1 MRTLTSLLA
10 VAAIAAFG
18 FTGSAMAADQT
29 IVDGDAESGL
39 TNWNTSGA
47 EVQTVGSAAKIP
59 TSNGGANF
67 FSLGEADVA
76 NDGDTAFLDQDV
88 SATDANAGVWGCG
101 VEGLQGSFTVN
112 GSVASGD
119 DDAGVV
125 TASFF
130 NQLGNPIGSSS
141 VPAFSAGDDGVFES
155 FVIGSALVPENS
167 ADMNV
172 ELAGTDD
179 VTNGTDDRVD
189 VGYDDVSV
197 TLTDC
202 LDEFAKISGKVM
214 STGGQRGRWSFE
226 GSVGILHV
234 GGGLVF
240 SDPFSINY
248 KSEGFSCDFTPTD
261 LSFDGTSALVEASYV
276 CNGTGPTN
284 ATANAALIRLVPGT
298 GGSEGPGKNKDRG
311 DVCVDAIDA
320 ALDIPT
326 VDSLCDVDGDA
337 TALKNG
343 NVHTDEDTTNGP

>member
-1 MRTLTSLLA
+1 MRTLASLLA

-18 FTGSAMAADQT
+18 FSGAAMATDQT
-29 IVDGDAESGL
+29 LVDADAESGL
-39 TNWNTSGA
+39 GNWNISGS
-47 EVQTVGSAAKIP
+47 EVDTVGSANEISSP
-59 TSNGGANF
+59 HGGSFF

-112 GSVASGD
+112 GFVASGD
-119 DDAGVV
+119 DDAGLV

-130 NQLGNPIGSSS
+130 NPLGIFIGSSN

-155 FVIGSALVPENS
+155 FVLGTNLVPENS

-202 LDEFAKISGKVM
+202 LDSFAKISGKVM
-214 STGGQRGRWSFE
+214 GAGGKRGQWSFV
-226 GSVGILHV
+226 GSVGILHD
-234 GGGLVF
+234 GGLVF
-240 SDPFSINY
+240 TDPFSITY
-248 KSEGFSCDFTPTD
+248 KTLKLSCDFTPTD
-261 LSFDGTSALVEASYV
+261 LSFDGSSALVEASYV
-276 CNGTGPTN
+276 CTDGTFD
-284 ATANAALIRLVPGT
+284 TADDAALIRLVPGT
-298 GGSEGPGKNKDRG
+298 GGSNGGGNVKDRG
-311 DVCVDAIDA
+311 DVCVDAADDE
-320 ALDIPT
+320 LDIGVSP
-326 VDSLCDVDGDA
+326 CDDDGDA
-337 TALKNG
+337 LALKNG
-343 NVHTDEDTTNGP
+343 NVHTDDDTTNGP

>member
-1 MRTLTSLLA
+1 MKRLVTFT
-10 VAAIAAFG
+10 AAAALVAFG
-18 FTGSAMAADQT
+18 FGGPAMAADQV
-29 IVDGDAESGL
+29 ILDGDAEGGL
-39 TNWNTSGA
+39 GNWNTSGA
-47 EVQTVGSAAKIP
+47 EVQTVTSASEIP
-59 TSNGGANF
+59 NPVSATRF

-112 GSVASGD
+112 GFVASGD
-119 DDAGVV
+119 DDAGEV

-130 NQLGNPIGSSS
+130 DQFGNPIGSSD
-141 VPAFSAGDDGVFES
+141 VPASSAGDDGVFEA

-179 VTNGTDDRVD
+179 VVNGTDDRVD

-202 LDEFAKISGKVM
+202 LDTFAKISGKVM
-214 STGGQRGRWSFE
+214 GGGGQRGQWSFE
-226 GSVGILHV
+226 GSVGNLHD
-234 GGGLVF
+234 GGVLVF

-248 KSEGFSCDFTPTD
+248 KSEGFSCDFTPTN
-261 LSFDGTSALVEASYV
+261 LSFEGTSALVEASYV
-276 CNGTGPTN
+276 CTGDGPTD
-284 ATANAALIRLVPGT
+284 ATNDAALIRLVPGT

-311 DVCVDAIDA
+311 DVCVDANDED
-320 ALDIPT
+320 LDIPFANT
-326 VDSLCDVDGDA
+326 GCDVDTDA

-343 NVHTDEDTTNGP
+343 NVHTDEDTTDGP